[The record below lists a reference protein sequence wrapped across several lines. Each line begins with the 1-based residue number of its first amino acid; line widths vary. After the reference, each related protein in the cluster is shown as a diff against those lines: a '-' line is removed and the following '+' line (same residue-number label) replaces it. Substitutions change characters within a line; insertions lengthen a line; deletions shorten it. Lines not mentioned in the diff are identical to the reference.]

1 MVTVYIMYV
10 CNQSMASWQSIN
22 IDTCQVVDGV
32 GVAGEVCAV
41 QPELAPVE
49 HVEAAVSAAGHQLG
63 VVVHH
68 AQAVH
73 LALVHLRLRVRL
85 LPADVEALDRA

>member
-1 MVTVYIMYV
+1 MVMVTEYKI
-10 CNQSMASWQSIN
+10 CKQSMASWQSIK
-22 IDTCQVVDGV
+22 IGTCQVVDGV

-49 HVEAAVSAAGHQLG
+49 HVEAAVAAAGHQLG